1 MIVWGEEMKNRK
13 IKKNRRG
20 EIYMNKLLITVRK
33 KKNTASSYA
42 TVKRLLT
49 P

>member
-33 KKNTASSYA
+33 K
-42 TVKRLLT
+42 RILL
-49 P
+49 PLMQQLRGY